1 MEYGLIGEKLGHS
14 FSSDIHSK
22 LFGYNYELREVS
34 KDELDSFMRNKAF
47 KAINVTIPY
56 KEVVIPYL
64 DEISPTA
71 KSIGAVNT
79 IINKNGKLYGDNTD
93 FLGLSAL
100 ITHLG
105 LELTGKKV
113 LILGSGGT
121 SKTALAVV
129 KKLGCKEVFRVSRNG
144 ADCCIAYDVAKAN
157 HSDAD
162 VIINTTPCG
171 MYPKIGEAPVE
182 LSDYPNLSGVVD
194 AVYNPLRSKLICD
207 AKKRGI
213 TAEGGLYM
221 LVAQAVYAA
230 EKFVDKKVDKKKID
244 EIYYGILK
252 SKENIVLVG
261 MPSCGKTT
269 VGRILAS
276 ETAKCFIDT
285 DEEIE
290 KFSGKSISEIFA
302 ELGEKGFREI
312 ESSVI
317 EKVSALQNAVI
328 STGGGVVLRE
338 RNTELLKENGRIYF
352 IDRPLDSLISTADRP
367 LSSNRSDLEKLYKDR
382 YDIYLGSCDKQI
394 IPSMELSENVKMI
407 KEEFYNENTCN

>member
-14 FSSDIHSK
+14 FSADIHSK

-121 SKTALAVV
+121 SKTALAVA

-171 MYPKIGEAPVE
+171 MYPKIGEASVE

-230 EKFVDKKVDKKKID
+230 EKFVDKKVDKMKID

-352 IDRPLDSLISTADRP
+352 IDRPLDFLISTADRP